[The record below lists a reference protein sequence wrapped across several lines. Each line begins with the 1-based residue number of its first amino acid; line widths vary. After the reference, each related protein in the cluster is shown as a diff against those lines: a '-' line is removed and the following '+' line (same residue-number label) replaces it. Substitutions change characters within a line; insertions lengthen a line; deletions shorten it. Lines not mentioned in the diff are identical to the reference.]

1 MKSLISPDDHWII
14 WASLVSVAA
23 LSLYL
28 EQRYKIC
35 QKITGAL
42 LAMVG
47 GMTLSNV
54 GFLPTASASYDII
67 WEYIIPLTI
76 PLLLMK
82 MDIRRILRETGRM
95 FGAFHLSALG
105 TVLGSVLAIGLL
117 HASVPHLKLIVPAMT
132 GSYIGGSV
140 NFVALVSIF
149 EPPQDLTN
157 ATIVADNGV
166 MAAYF
171 LVLIALPSMALIRR
185 LFPECA
191 RSRAFSEIVPG
202 QHESYWTP
210 KPISVLDIA
219 STLAIAFIIAAA
231 SAKISGYFS
240 DAFFPPPVRALLGQ
254 KYLLLTTLAI
264 GFPLLFPRIAQQLNG
279 AQDLGVFFIFVFFAL
294 IGVPASIK
302 TVVLQAPGM
311 LLFCAIILAVNF
323 VTTFGLGK
331 LCKYELEELVLAA
344 VVTSGGPMNGAAIAT
359 SKGWHALVVPS
370 LLIGIWGY
378 IIGTYT
384 GYLTGIVL
392 GKVF

>member
-1 MKSLISPDDHWII
+1 MNSLISSDDHWII

-47 GMTLSNV
+47 GLILSNI
-54 GFLPTASASYDII
+54 GFLPMESASYDVI

-76 PLLLMK
+76 PLLLIK
-82 MDIRRILRETGRM
+82 MDIRRILKETGRM
-95 FGAFHLSALG
+95 FWAFHLSALG
-105 TVLGSVLAIGLL
+105 TVLGSVLAVFIL
-117 HASVPHLKLIVPAMT
+117 HASVPHLALIVPAMT

-140 NFVALVSIF
+140 NFVALVAIF
-149 EPPQDLTN
+149 EPPRDLVN

-171 LVLIALPSMALIRR
+171 LILIALSSVPFMRKI
-185 LFPECA
+185 FPETT
-191 RSRAFSEIVPG
+191 RSRAFKEAGPG
-202 QHESYWTP
+202 QNESLWAP
-210 KPISVLDIA
+210 KPISLLDIA
-219 STLAIAFIIAAA
+219 TSIAIAFIIAAA

-240 DAFFPPPVRALLGQ
+240 DPDLPGLVRAILGQ
-254 KYLLLTTLAI
+254 QYLLLTTLAI
-264 GFPLLFPRIAQQLNG
+264 LFPLVFPRLSKKING
-279 AQDLGVFFIFVFFAL
+279 SEELGVFFIFVFFAL

-302 TVVLQAPGM
+302 SVILEAPRM

-323 VTTFGLGK
+323 ITTIGLGK
-331 LCKYELEELVLAA
+331 LFKYELEELVLAA

-378 IIGTYT
+378 IIGNYT
-384 GYLTGIVL
+384 GYLMGIIL
-392 GKVF
+392 GRMF